1 MDVINMAEDVP
12 KVTVKGAMEQYV
24 LGYALTNGRLPQG
37 GAFVIPS
44 TYAYEFDLPNPGLEG
59 AIGGKLAQRFVGM
72 QLNLKDLA
80 NYGAKMYDAGELD
93 KDDED
98 INDRAPSPKRREHVW
113 DAAMYA

>member
-1 MDVINMAEDVP
+1 
-12 KVTVKGAMEQYV
+12 
-24 LGYALTNGRLPQG
+24 
-37 GAFVIPS
+37 
-44 TYAYEFDLPNPGLEG
+44 
-59 AIGGKLAQRFVGM
+59 M

>member
-1 MDVINMAEDVP
+1 
-12 KVTVKGAMEQYV
+12 
-24 LGYALTNGRLPQG
+24 
-37 GAFVIPS
+37 
-44 TYAYEFDLPNPGLEG
+44 LEG